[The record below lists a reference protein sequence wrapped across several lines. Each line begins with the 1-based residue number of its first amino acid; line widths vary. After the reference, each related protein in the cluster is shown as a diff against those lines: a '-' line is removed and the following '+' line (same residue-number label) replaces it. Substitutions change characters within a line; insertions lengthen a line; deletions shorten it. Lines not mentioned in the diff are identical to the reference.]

1 MSLPSH
7 PGLFTTVERQWAGRN
22 PVPELRL
29 FMESEG
35 AGASIPLEGAREM
48 LYDRCVEPGV
58 RTALWHQIAERLR
71 MDADR
76 SDWPSAVVWLG
87 LPGLR
92 RTAFRITS
100 YFRAEREDVEA
111 ELATCY
117 LEALTEVGA
126 HTPDPGERVL
136 HSACSR
142 AWTVFRRARPE
153 TAVDDVEGLGG
164 IPLDTDTDTDSETG
178 DPWQV
183 DYDPPGGRAALSAG
197 RRIIVPAHRVEGVR
211 IGALAQSWGMAGVA
225 VGTAYSGRGRQVATI
240 SLRRSGRK
248 G

>member
-1 MSLPSH
+1 
-7 PGLFTTVERQWAGRN
+7 
-22 PVPELRL
+22 
-29 FMESEG
+29 MEP
-35 AGASIPLEGAREM
+35 A
-48 LYDRCVEPGV
+48 V
-58 RTALWHQIAERLR
+58 RAALWHQIAERLR

-92 RTAFRITS
+92 RTAFRITW

-111 ELATCY
+111 ELVTCY

-126 HTPDPGERVL
+126 HTPDPGDRVL
-136 HSACSR
+136 RSACSR
-142 AWTVFRRARPE
+142 AWTEFRRARLE
-153 TAVDDVEGLGG
+153 TAVDDVEGVGG
-164 IPLDTDTDTDSETG
+164 IPLDTDTD

-183 DYDPPGGRAALSAG
+183 DYDPPAGRTALSAS
-197 RRIIVPAHRVEGVR
+197 RRITVPAHRVEGVR
-211 IGALAQSWGMAGVA
+211 IGALAQAWGLAAAA
-225 VGTAYSGRGRQVATI
+225 VGTAHSGRGRQVATI

>member
-1 MSLPSH
+1 MSLPPH
-7 PGLFTTVERQWAGRN
+7 PGVFTTVERQWAGRY

-29 FMESEG
+29 FTGSEG
-35 AGASIPLEGAREM
+35 AGVPIALEQAREM
-48 LYDRCVEPGV
+48 LYDRCVEPAV

-92 RTAFRITS
+92 RTGLRITW
-100 YFRAEREDVEA
+100 YFHAEREDVEA
-111 ELATCY
+111 ELVTCY

-126 HTPDPGERVL
+126 HTPDPGDRVFR
-136 HSACSR
+136 SACSR

-153 TAVDDVEGLGG
+153 TAVDDVEGVGG
-164 IPLDTDTDTDSETG
+164 IPLDTDTD

-183 DYDPPGGRAALSAG
+183 DYDPPAGRTALSAS
-197 RRIIVPAHRVEGVR
+197 RRITVPAHRVEGVR
-211 IGALAQSWGMAGVA
+211 IGALAQAWGL
-225 VGTAYSGRGRQVATI
+225 VGTAAGTAHSGRGRQVATI